1 MNKES
6 LQLFIRDFI
15 KEEIMMSKVEFMT
28 NSEDLGL
35 DSLSQTELRVML
47 SEEYGLKSNLES
59 MPADITSSIDSI
71 VSFVLLNAKKSSCR

>member
-71 VSFVLLNAKKSSCR
+71 VSFVLLNAKKSS